1 MSSLK
6 KQKWNNKQIIT
17 FLKIFESYELLWNMR
32 HEDYTKKKNR
42 IDCFNKLLKDL
53 ISIGLLD
60 ETADIKFLRT
70 KIKCLKDAFR
80 QELTKIAA
88 SKKVKP
94 DNKEVYKP
102 KLAWFEHARFWMDF
116 MGSRTFFSMS
126 SVDVESPPP
135 EVKIEMDENMPGPSD
150 ESYTDTFESI
160 VKTEPGLQ
168 EVKPQ
173 PDITASYN
181 TKSDEVEDAE
191 DACGY
196 FGKYVAA
203 ELRSLPLKQRTLIK
217 QEIQNCIT
225 HAVVGHISNLGDS
238 ESMKEENGS
247 LSASSSNS

>member
-1 MSSLK
+1 MVYSCVAIGCKNEQDYRRLSFHGFPFKRPHIFKLWIEAVGRGNWTPTK
-6 KQKWNNKQIIT
+6 YSKLCSEH
-17 FLKIFESYELLWNMR
+17 FLPT
-32 HEDYTKKKNR
+32 DY
-42 IDCFNKLLKDL
+42 IDN
-53 ISIGLLD
+53 SGG
-60 ETADIKFLRT
+60 R
-70 KIKCLKDAFR
+70 
-80 QELTKIAA
+80 
-88 SKKVKP
+88 
-94 DNKEVYKP
+94 
-102 KLAWFEHARFWMDF
+102 
-116 MGSRTFFSMS
+116 SRTLEPDAVPSIFPYHKQVLPEIVDPPMKKRKVS

>member
-1 MSSLK
+1 MKWVTSFRTTGNIMAKKPPGATRTVRTPENIERVRTAMITSPGRSARRHAPSLNMGRESVRKILKLDLK
-6 KQKWNNKQIIT
+6 KLPEIVEPSMK
-17 FLKIFESYELLWNMR
+17 
-32 HEDYTKKKNR
+32 
-42 IDCFNKLLKDL
+42 
-53 ISIGLLD
+53 
-60 ETADIKFLRT
+60 
-70 KIKCLKDAFR
+70 KIKL
-80 QELTKIAA
+80 
-88 SKKVKP
+88 
-94 DNKEVYKP
+94 
-102 KLAWFEHARFWMDF
+102 
-116 MGSRTFFSMS
+116 S